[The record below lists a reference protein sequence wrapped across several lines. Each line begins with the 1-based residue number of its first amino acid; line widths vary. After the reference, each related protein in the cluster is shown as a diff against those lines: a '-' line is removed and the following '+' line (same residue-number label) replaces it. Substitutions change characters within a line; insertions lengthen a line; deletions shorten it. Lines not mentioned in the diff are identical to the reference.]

1 MRIAASQARIQP
13 AAPAADAVAT
23 KAVLRAAA
31 RLELSNKAVA
41 RVLGVSEA
49 TVSRMGAGAYTL
61 KTGDKAFELAVLF
74 LRLFRSLDAIAGGDE
89 RTARVWLRSANSA
102 LGGVPA
108 SLIES
113 VAGLT
118 TVVGYLDARR
128 ALV

>member
-1 MRIAASQARIQP
+1 MVVTRMPASQVRIQP

-49 TVSRMGAGAYTL
+49 TVSRMGAGAYPL
-61 KTGDKAFELAVLF
+61 KTGDKAFELAILF
-74 LRLFRSLDAIAGGDE
+74 LRLFRSLDAMAGGVE

-108 SLIES
+108 
-113 VAGLT
+113 
-118 TVVGYLDARR
+118 
-128 ALV
+128 

>member
-1 MRIAASQARIQP
+1 MAGQARIQP

-49 TVSRMGAGAYTL
+49 TVSRMGAGVYTL

-113 VAGLT
+113 VSGLT